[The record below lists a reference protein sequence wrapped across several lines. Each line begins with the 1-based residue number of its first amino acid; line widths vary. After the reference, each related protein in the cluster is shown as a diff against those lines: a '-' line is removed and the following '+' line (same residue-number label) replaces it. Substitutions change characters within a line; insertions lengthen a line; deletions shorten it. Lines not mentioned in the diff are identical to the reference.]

1 MREFVL
7 SRCRPRAG
15 GRRTRVKARWI
26 AFGEVEVEGKRY
38 PHDIV
43 IDAGKVSK
51 RVKKASKAYRAQFG
65 HTPLSEKERIPW
77 GGTRLI
83 VGTGGSGSLPIMPG
97 VWKEAERRGVEIVA
111 APTEEALRLLGDL
124 EAKDVHAIVHVTC

>member
-1 MREFVL
+1 M
-7 SRCRPRAG
+7 
-15 GRRTRVKARWI
+15 KARWI

-77 GGTRLI
+77 GGMRLI

>member
-1 MREFVL
+1 
-7 SRCRPRAG
+7 
-15 GRRTRVKARWI
+15 VKARWI

-77 GGTRLI
+77 GGMRLI

>member
-1 MREFVL
+1 
-7 SRCRPRAG
+7 
-15 GRRTRVKARWI
+15 VKARWI
-26 AFGEVEVEGKRY
+26 AFGEVEVEGESY
-38 PHDIV
+38 THDIV
-43 IDAGKVSK
+43 IDAGTVSK

-83 VGTGGSGSLPIMPG
+83 VGTGESGSLPIMPG

>member
-1 MREFVL
+1 M
-7 SRCRPRAG
+7 
-15 GRRTRVKARWI
+15 KARWI
-26 AFGEVEVEGKRY
+26 AFGEVEVEGRSY
-38 PHDIV
+38 THDIV
-43 IDAGKVSK
+43 IDAGRVSK

-111 APTEEALRLLGDL
+111 APTAEALRLLGDL

>member
-1 MREFVL
+1 
-7 SRCRPRAG
+7 
-15 GRRTRVKARWI
+15 VKARWI

-124 EAKDVHAIVHVTC
+124 AAKDVHAIVHVTC